1 MEREYALTF
10 PMEGVPIY
18 THLQIAH
25 RVLIDPQIMVP
36 KPFNKSHYKRDW
48 IQQKNKNLTKKWVI
62 FFIKQI
68 SLSTLCDTR
77 HL

>member
-36 KPFNKSHYKRDW
+36 KPFNKSHYKRD
-48 IQQKNKNLTKKWVI
+48 
-62 FFIKQI
+62 
-68 SLSTLCDTR
+68 
-77 HL
+77 